1 MPYGNAVG
9 SGLRTAEH
17 LSLQRCPHCNTAN
30 PTIHRRTNFA
40 VQPQKEAHQIPG
52 NFFVQWH
59 VYVCASCAGLVA
71 AGVPVHPSM
80 ANAAQLLPVQWLVP
94 EVVRISTDIPQSAAK
109 YLAQARETLSSPAAS
124 VMMSAAAVDAM
135 LKARNYKEG
144 SLFSRIRKA
153 DTDGVLTAQMAEWA
167 DDIRLDANDERH
179 ADEQARDKTPEDANR
194 CLEFADALADLLF
207 VLPARVKR
215 GRKLPETGAA
225 PAPPGARPA

>member
-1 MPYGNAVG
+1 
-9 SGLRTAEH
+9 
-17 LSLQRCPHCNTAN
+17 
-30 PTIHRRTNFA
+30 
-40 VQPQKEAHQIPG
+40 
-52 NFFVQWH
+52 
-59 VYVCASCAGLVA
+59 
-71 AGVPVHPSM
+71 
-80 ANAAQLLPVQWLVP
+80 
-94 EVVRISTDIPQSAAK
+94 
-109 YLAQARETLSSPAAS
+109 
-124 VMMSAAAVDAM
+124 VDAM

-153 DTDGVLTAQMAEWA
+153 DTDGVLTAQMAKWA